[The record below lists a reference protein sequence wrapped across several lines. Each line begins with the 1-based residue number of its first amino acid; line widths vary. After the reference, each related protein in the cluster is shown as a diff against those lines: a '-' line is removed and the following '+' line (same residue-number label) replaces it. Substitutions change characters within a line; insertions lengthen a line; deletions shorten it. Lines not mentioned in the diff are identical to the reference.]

1 MQTQNIVFG
10 FNLGAA
16 AQLKIGAY
24 GAGAAAAVDVGR
36 TEGGVEFSLER
47 EMVQV
52 DTDQDP
58 GPTAIKEIRRFGKL
72 KFSLAEATLENLA
85 IALNLPTTAVAAGK
99 LSMGAPSGGELYRE
113 VFLYVDGPAGGT
125 RTYWVPKCSVS
136 GAGTHAYMKDG
147 KTVIEVEMDV
157 LWDTAQAAGEEMGTY
172 EDAGG
177 DTTAPTVELT
187 TPVDGG
193 TVLKDAKSIVVWTI
207 TEANQIDASTLVYG
221 DTFQIINTTV
231 PASAALVA
239 GTIAYNA
246 VAKTVTFT
254 PTANWTASETMQ
266 AIVSTG
272 LKDLAGNRLAA
283 TKIEQ
288 FSVTA

>member
-24 GAGAAAAVDVGR
+24 GAGAAAAVNVGR
-36 TEGGVEFSLER
+36 TEGGVEFTMER
-47 EMVQV
+47 EMKQV

-58 GPTAIKEIRRFGKL
+58 GPTAVKEIRRVGKL

-85 IALNLPTTAVAAGK
+85 LALNLPTTAVAAGK
-99 LSMGAPSGGELYRE
+99 LSMGAPAGGELYRE

-125 RTYWVPKCSVS
+125 RTYWLAKCSVS
-136 GAGTHAYMKDG
+136 GAGTHAYTKED
-147 KTVIEVEMDV
+147 KTIIEVEMDV
-157 LWDTAQAAGEEMGTY
+157 LWDSAQAAGEEMGTY

-177 DTTAPTVELT
+177 DTTAPTVALT

-193 TVLKDAKSIVVWTI
+193 TVANTTKNPVIWTI
-207 TEANQIDASTLVYG
+207 TETNQVDASTIVYG
-221 DTFQIINTTV
+221 DTFQIINTTI

-239 GTIAYNA
+239 GTIAYDA
-246 VAKTVTFT
+246 AAKTVTFT
-254 PTANWTASETMQ
+254 PTANWTASDEMQ
-266 AIVSTG
+266 AVVSTG
-272 LKDLAGNRLAA
+272 LKDLAGNRLA
-283 TKIEQ
+283 TPKIEQ